1 MIFRKVNPD
10 EVGKLAEMY
19 DEVLDRQPFDEYGP
33 KWTKGIYPCQQ
44 DYTSHCNRGEFHAGE
59 DNGVFGCR
67 AVLCFGEDPMYKA
80 GNWHKRVSDDEVA
93 VIHLLAVAPSY
104 RGKGTAMSF
113 LKYLT
118 EQAGKKARVIH
129 LDVLDGNLAAGRL
142 YLKRGFTYSG
152 DMESYY
158 EDIGKCL
165 INLYEYD
172 LEKQKS

>member
-33 KWTKGIYPCQQ
+33 KWTRGIDPCQQ
-44 DYTSHCNRGEFHAGE
+44 DYISHCSRGEFHAGE
-59 DNGVFGCR
+59 DN
-67 AVLCFGEDPMYKA
+67 KA
-80 GNWHKRVSDDEVA
+80 GNWRKRVSDEEVA

-104 RGKGTAMSF
+104 RGQGTAMSF

-142 YLKRGFTYSG
+142 YLKQGFTYSG
-152 DMESYY
+152 NLEAYY
-158 EDIGKCL
+158 EDIGECL
-165 INLYEYD
+165 INLYEFD
-172 LEKQKS
+172 LEK